1 MNYQTDFEGFVEKDG
16 CLCFDLVRVAEKK
29 IHQGLTHLQLADL
42 IYVLHHKVSCSYNNQ
57 RPVLS
62 DEDDIGKAGI
72 FVWDHETVA
81 NQALLFMNILN
92 WRLKYIGRI
101 YTAAEEARGKVSFG
115 THIGADEMILQ
126 VQTDNGG
133 HFILPPDYDPWQ
145 PATHIVGLKSAR
157 YYKWLKWKE

>member
-1 MNYQTDFEGFVEKDG
+1 MNYQTEFDGFVKKDG
-16 CLCFDLVRVAEKK
+16 CLCFDLARMAEKK
-29 IHQGLTHLQLADL
+29 VDQELTHLKLANL
-42 IYVLHHKVSCSYNNQ
+42 IHVLHYKVPCSYNKQ

-62 DEDDIGKAGI
+62 DEDDMTKPGI
-72 FVWDHETVA
+72 FVWDHATVA
-81 NQALLFMNILN
+81 NQALLFMNILD
-92 WRLKYIGRI
+92 LKLEYIGRI

-115 THIGADEMILQ
+115 THIGADEMILG

-157 YYKWLKWKE
+157 YYRWTEVR

>member
-1 MNYQTDFEGFVEKDG
+1 MVNYQTDFTGFTRDDG

-29 IHQGLTHLQLADL
+29 VGQDLRPLQLVDL
-42 IYVLHHKVSCSYNNQ
+42 IYVLHWKVPCSYDKH

-62 DEDDIGKAGI
+62 DEDDITKPGI
-72 FVWDHETVA
+72 FVWDHPTVA
-81 NQALLFMNILN
+81 NQALLIMNILDLK
-92 WRLKYIGRI
+92 LKYIGRI
-101 YTAAEEARGKVSFG
+101 YTKAEEARGKISWG

-157 YYKWLKWKE
+157 YYKWIRS